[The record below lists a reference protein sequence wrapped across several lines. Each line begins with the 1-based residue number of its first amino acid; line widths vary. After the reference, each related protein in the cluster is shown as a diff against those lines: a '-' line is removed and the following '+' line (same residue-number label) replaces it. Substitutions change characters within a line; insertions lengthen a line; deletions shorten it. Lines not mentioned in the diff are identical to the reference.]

1 MRCDCYR
8 RSHLRHEVP
17 CTPAYLIPVASQVNA
32 APTRRV
38 AIADEESDKD
48 AYLDT
53 ANTLSRLLIH
63 LSQQLMGRAIRLCLL
78 CLL

>member
-38 AIADEESDKD
+38 AIADDGDKD

-53 ANTLSRLLIH
+53 ANTLACLLIH
-63 LSQQLMGRAIRLCLL
+63 LSHQLMGRAIRLCLL